1 MQTIDGTSYVPLRGS
16 KESESKTF
24 ELLKISLLSLYFFLG
39 LYQGVTL
46 NRGNLEGTLSK
57 EYTTTSDLES

>member
-1 MQTIDGTSYVPLRGS
+1 MALVKFHCEGPRKAKVKR
-16 KESESKTF
+16 
-24 ELLKISLLSLYFFLG
+24 LLKISLLSLYFFLG